1 MWRKATYLAALA
13 AIALL
18 AASCGGS
25 DDGGGGAGRETI
37 TIAWIGDRS
46 GPTVVAQA
54 PVLHGLEAYIRY
66 TNDNGG
72 VNGDRIKLLVKDD
85 QYSPAKELQ
94 LTKQAVES
102 DGAVLVTGLGQSS
115 GIASIV
121 PYLTQ
126 QQVPGLINQATLR
139 EVSDPFQE
147 WMFEGNCNYSD
158 QADVALAYVMDRLGL
173 ETLEGKTVGVAGIE
187 VASGQEWIS
196 IVRKRVEELGG
207 RTVDVTL
214 PAAIVSADVQ
224 VQSLRNANVDFI
236 LMHHAAP
243 GAIAMLKSMAKYGM
257 TDTLVSGSF
266 GVTNENTWL
275 QAPRSTAKN
284 FVGTNCYTPPALADS
299 EIGRLAVETG
309 EKYGYD
315 AAEINQMNWSLGW
328 VNGMIIVEALKNAD
342 GEYTG
347 PAVKEGLEEIE
358 SLDTGGL
365 SPTPN
370 ISDDCHMAIRQV
382 RPYTFDYE
390 KKQIQP
396 IGDYEDWAQY
406 VTNGY
411 AAEGTCED

>member
-1 MWRKATYLAALA
+1 MLLSLAGLA
-13 AIALL
+13 FL

-25 DDGGGGAGRETI
+25 SDEAGGDGGDGGETI
-37 TIAWIGDRS
+37 TVAWIGDRS

-72 VNGDRIKLLVKDD
+72 IDGNTIELLVKDD

-94 LTKQAVES
+94 LTKEAGET

-121 PYLTQ
+121 PYLTRQ
-126 QQVPGLINQATLR
+126 EVPGLINQATLR
-139 EVSDPFQE
+139 EVSDPFEE

-158 QADVALAYVMDRLGL
+158 QVDVALAYLMDRLGL
-173 ETLEGKTVGVAGIE
+173 EDLNGKNVGAAGIE

-196 IVRKRVEELGG
+196 IVEQRVEELGG
-207 RTVDVTL
+207 TTTDVTL

-224 VQSLRNANVDFI
+224 VQTLRNADVDFI

-275 QAPRSTAKN
+275 QAPRKVTKN
-284 FVGTNCYTPPALADS
+284 FYGTNCYTPPALADS
-299 EIGRLAVETG
+299 ETGRLAAETG

-342 GEYTG
+342 GDYTG
-347 PAVKEGLEEIE
+347 PAVKEGLEQIE

-370 ISDDCHMAIRQV
+370 ISSNCHMAIRQV
-382 RPYTFDYE
+382 RPYTFDYA
-390 KKQIQP
+390 KKQIEP
-396 IGDYEDWAQY
+396 IGTYEEWSEY

-411 AAEGTCED
+411 AAEGTCE